1 MRVLGGPEFSGARLA
16 LASQKRSNPHDADNC
31 RARRAAQNRVPSSR
45 MELEDPAVTVLSAV
59 APVRPVFRESTMQ
72 SALDVVRESGAEFV
86 PVVEGGYLVG
96 AVSTAD
102 LTSALLSGASP
113 LDRVDILIRDPITV
127 LPNCTIRQAM
137 ARMRDSRTQSL
148 IVADADGRYVGV
160 LRAMSLFSRF
170 ATPPSPG
177 LLGGM
182 ATPSGVYLTNGEVTG
197 GAKPIA
203 LTITGALLLLSYFLG
218 VAITYGGLLYA
229 EHTTGGAFVDK
240 AIGGIGW
247 AGAIMQLAP
256 VLLFLLLIRVS
267 PIAGT
272 HAAEHMVVHTIERR
286 EPLTYEVVSRMPRVH
301 PRCGTN
307 IAVGA
312 MMFMILLDFGWR
324 YLGQIGPLFALA
336 FTILTWR
343 SVGGVVQYLVTTKP
357 PSRKQ
362 VETAIVAANE
372 LLQNYR
378 HSNRLSPGFWRR
390 LGKSGLPYVL
400 LGAMI
405 ASGVA
410 MVVVQIL
417 GSPIPLW

>member
-1 MRVLGGPEFSGARLA
+1 MVQIGSG
-16 LASQKRSNPHDADNC
+16 
-31 RARRAAQNRVPSSR
+31 
-45 MELEDPAVTVLSAV
+45 VTVLSAI

-96 AVSTAD
+96 AVSSAD
-102 LTSALLSGASP
+102 LTSALLSGASL
-113 LDRVDILIRDPITV
+113 LDRVDILLRNAVTIS
-127 LPNCTIRQAM
+127 PNATIEEAAAKM
-137 ARMRDSRTQSL
+137 HDSQVQSL
-148 IVADADGRYVGV
+148 IVSDADGRYVGV
-160 LRAMSLFSRF
+160 LRAMSLFSRVS
-170 ATPPSPG
+170 TPPSPG

-203 LTITGALLLLSYFLG
+203 LVITGALLFLTYFLG

-229 EHTTGGAFVDK
+229 EHATGGSFMDK

-247 AGAIMQLAP
+247 PGAIMQLLP
-256 VLLFLLLIRVS
+256 VLLFLFMIRVS

-286 EPLTYEVVSRMPRVH
+286 EPLVYEVVSRMPRVH

-312 MMFMILLDFGWR
+312 VMFMILLDFGWR
-324 YLGQIGPLFALA
+324 YLGQIGPLLALA
-336 FTILTWR
+336 FTVLTWR

-357 PSRKQ
+357 PTRKQ
-362 VETAIVAANE
+362 VEGAIAAANE
-372 LLQNYR
+372 LLENYR
-378 HSNRLSPGFWRR
+378 RSDRLSPGFWRR
-390 LGKSGLPYVL
+390 LGKSGLPYVM
-400 LGAMI
+400 LGAVV
-405 ASGVA
+405 ASAVA
-410 MVVVQIL
+410 VVVLSFL
-417 GSPIPLW
+417 GSPIPIW

>member
-1 MRVLGGPEFSGARLA
+1 MVQIGSG
-16 LASQKRSNPHDADNC
+16 
-31 RARRAAQNRVPSSR
+31 
-45 MELEDPAVTVLSAV
+45 VTVLSAI

-96 AVSTAD
+96 AVSSAD
-102 LTSALLSGASP
+102 LTSALLSGASL
-113 LDRVDILIRDPITV
+113 LDRVDILLRNAVTIS
-127 LPNCTIRQAM
+127 PNATIEEAAAKM
-137 ARMRDSRTQSL
+137 HDSQVQSL
-148 IVADADGRYVGV
+148 IVSDADGRYVGV
-160 LRAMSLFSRF
+160 LRAMSLFSRVS
-170 ATPPSPG
+170 TPPSPG

-203 LTITGALLLLSYFLG
+203 LVITGALLFLTYFLG

-229 EHTTGGAFVDK
+229 EHATGGSFMDK

-247 AGAIMQLAP
+247 PGAIMQLLP
-256 VLLFLLLIRVS
+256 VLLFLFMIRVS

-286 EPLTYEVVSRMPRVH
+286 EPLVYEVVSRMPRVH

-312 MMFMILLDFGWR
+312 VMFMILLDFGWR
-324 YLGQIGPLFALA
+324 YLGQIGPLLALA
-336 FTILTWR
+336 FTVLTWR

-357 PSRKQ
+357 PTRKQ
-362 VETAIVAANE
+362 VEGAIAAANE
-372 LLQNYR
+372 LLENYR
-378 HSNRLSPGFWRR
+378 RSDRLSPGFWRR
-390 LGKSGLPYVL
+390 LGKSGLPYVM
-400 LGAMI
+400 LGAVV
-405 ASGVA
+405 ASAVA
-410 MVVVQIL
+410 VLVLSFL
-417 GSPIPLW
+417 GSPIPIW

>member
-1 MRVLGGPEFSGARLA
+1 MVQIGSG
-16 LASQKRSNPHDADNC
+16 
-31 RARRAAQNRVPSSR
+31 
-45 MELEDPAVTVLSAV
+45 VTVLSAI

-96 AVSTAD
+96 AVSSAD
-102 LTSALLSGASP
+102 LTSALLSGASL
-113 LDRVDILIRDPITV
+113 LDRVDILLRNAVTIS
-127 LPNCTIRQAM
+127 PNATIEEAAAKM
-137 ARMRDSRTQSL
+137 HDSQVQSL
-148 IVADADGRYVGV
+148 IVSDADGRYVGV
-160 LRAMSLFSRF
+160 LRAMSLFSRVS
-170 ATPPSPG
+170 TPPSPG

-203 LTITGALLLLSYFLG
+203 LVITGALLFLTYFLG

-229 EHTTGGAFVDK
+229 EHATGGSFMDK

-247 AGAIMQLAP
+247 PGAIMQLLP
-256 VLLFLLLIRVS
+256 VLLFLFMIRVS

-286 EPLTYEVVSRMPRVH
+286 EPLVYEVVSRMPRVH

-312 MMFMILLDFGWR
+312 VMFMILLDFGWR
-324 YLGQIGPLFALA
+324 YLGQLGPLLALA
-336 FTILTWR
+336 FTVLTWR

-357 PSRKQ
+357 PTRKQ
-362 VETAIVAANE
+362 VEGAIAAANE
-372 LLQNYR
+372 LLENYR
-378 HSNRLSPGFWRR
+378 RSDRLSPGFWRR
-390 LGKSGLPYVL
+390 LGKSGLPYVM
-400 LGAMI
+400 LGAVV
-405 ASGVA
+405 ASAVA
-410 MVVVQIL
+410 VVVLSFL
-417 GSPIPLW
+417 GSPIPIW